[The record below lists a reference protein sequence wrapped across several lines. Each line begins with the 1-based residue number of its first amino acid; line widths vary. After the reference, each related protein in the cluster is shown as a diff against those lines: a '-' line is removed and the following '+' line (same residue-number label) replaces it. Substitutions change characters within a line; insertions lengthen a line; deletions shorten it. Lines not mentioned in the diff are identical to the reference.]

1 MPPLRSLSANSGK
14 AKGRLTVAT
23 NNLQTPQIRH
33 ARRTRKQITDEMAIA
48 GCPACPNRK
57 PGWFCSLGND
67 VLSDLEVLSTPV
79 TIATGRRIFNQGE
92 NSANLFILCG
102 GYVKLT
108 ASSSIGRSMIVRVA
122 GPGAILGLHA
132 AMAQRA
138 YEVSAEALVESR
150 LRSIN
155 REDFFGFLRRHK
167 ESQIRAVQ
175 CVCQEYRF
183 ALQDACR
190 ISLTESVAA
199 RLARLMLELAQQ
211 IGEWDDGEYR
221 LPLLLTHE
229 EMASMTCTTRE
240 TVTRTLGQ
248 FRKEGILTIRDSVV
262 TVHQPEKLQA
272 FF

>member
-1 MPPLRSLSANSGK
+1 MRSRQEKDIRAMPEALYPAV
-14 AKGRLTVAT
+14 AK
-23 NNLQTPQIRH
+23 H
-33 ARRTRKQITDEMAIA
+33 ARRSHRRLEREESALA
-48 GCPACPNRK
+48 GCAACPNRK

-67 VLSDLEVLSTPV
+67 VLADLDTVSNPV
-79 TIATGRRIFNQGE
+79 TSSTAERVFSQGDD
-92 NSANLFILCG
+92 SDHVFILCG

-108 ASSSIGRSMIVRVA
+108 ASSSKGRNLIVRIA

-132 AMAQRA
+132 AMSQRP
-138 YEVSAEALVESR
+138 YEVSAEALSETR
-150 LRSIN
+150 LRSVS
-155 REDFFGFLRRHK
+155 REDFMGFLRRHK

-190 ISLTESVAA
+190 IALTESVAA
-199 RLARLMLELAQQ
+199 RLARLLIELAQQ

-221 LPLLLTHE
+221 VPLLLTHE

-248 FRKEGILTIRDSVV
+248 FRKEGTLSIRDSVILL
-262 TVHQPEKLQA
+262 HDPEKLHSY
-272 FF
+272 F